1 MIDPVGAFAAGSA
14 AAGQSRNV
22 RSTRRG
28 HASNVVLL
36 IETRP
41 RALAGY
47 EIVGIVT
54 NDSMIGIADVSF
66 QVRMLPGG
74 ELRLGKRTVSEAR
87 HFARRALA
95 AGRTME
101 LKLPHIAR
109 LPEASWDLD
118 YDRGPGYIGTLYWRD
133 ADAKR
138 WQRTAGGAATRCRAR
153 DFPEPE

>member
-1 MIDPVGAFAAGSA
+1 LVDPVGAFAAGNA
-14 AAGQSRNV
+14 AAGRARNA

-36 IETRP
+36 IAPRP

-54 NDSMIGIADVSF
+54 NDSTIGIADVSIHL
-66 QVRMLPGG
+66 RMLAGG
-74 ELRLGKRTVSEAR
+74 DLRLGNRTMTEAR

-101 LKLPHIAR
+101 VKFPYIAR
-109 LPEASWDLD
+109 LPEASWDLAD
-118 YDRGPGYIGTLYWRD
+118 DRGPGYVETLYWRD

-138 WQRTAGGAATRCRAR
+138 WKRTAGGAATRCRAK
-153 DFPEPE
+153 DFPEPD

>member
-1 MIDPVGAFAAGSA
+1 MIDPVGAFAAGNA
-14 AAGQSRNV
+14 AAGQARNT

-54 NDSMIGIADVSF
+54 NDSMIGIADVSIH
-66 QVRMLPGG
+66 VRMLAGG
-74 ELRLGKRTVSEAR
+74 DLRLGNRTVTEAR
-87 HFARRALA
+87 HFARRALP

-101 LKLPHIAR
+101 LKFPHIAR

-118 YDRGPGYIGTLYWRD
+118 DDRGPGYVETLYWRD

-138 WQRTAGGAATRCRAR
+138 WQRTSGGTATRCRAR